1 MQSRLQ
7 EEHERCILYLE
18 ANTRKPLIA
27 TTEKQLLERHT
38 SAIIEKV
45 NICFYNSVSCV
56 QLEKH
61 DFIRILLAMGS
72 LYCNNALL
80 TGFFVC
86 MSVSFVRGVFRG
98 SQCLWMQIV

>member
-1 MQSRLQ
+1 LQ

-45 NICFYNSVSCV
+45 NVCFYNSLSCM
-56 QLEKH
+56 QLEQA
-61 DFIRILLAMGS
+61 LLLHVS
-72 LYCNNALL
+72 YWPRDPYYNNALL
-80 TGFFVC
+80 TRFFYV
-86 MSVSFVRGVFRG
+86 GVFRG